1 MYKEV
6 GAMNNNIVNKE
17 DTNFKKKTDEELRKK
32 IGKNIHLARITA
44 NFTQEQLAE
53 KTGLSSRYIGQL
65 ERGLA
70 FGSASTISCLCN
82 ALSINADVFF
92 SNVIESSNNS
102 LLNVISD
109 DDEFIQSYLKLNEKN
124 KDIIRLIIKYL
135 LKLQK

>member
-1 MYKEV
+1 
-6 GAMNNNIVNKE
+6 MNNNIVNKE

-70 FGSASTISCLCN
+70 FGSVSTISCLCN

-109 DDEFIQSYLKLNEKN
+109 DDEFIQYYLKLHEKN
-124 KDIIRLIIKYL
+124 KDIIRLIIKDL

>member
-70 FGSASTISCLCN
+70 FGSASTISCVCN

-92 SNVIESSNNS
+92 SNVPISARFPGAHLVLTDDE
-102 LLNVISD
+102 LNVVKV
-109 DDEFIQSYLKLNEKN
+109 L
-124 KDIIRLIIKYL
+124 
-135 LKLQK
+135 

>member
-1 MYKEV
+1 M
-6 GAMNNNIVNKE
+6 
-17 DTNFKKKTDEELRKK
+17 KKWKK

-124 KDIIRLIIKYL
+124 KDIIRLIIKDL